1 MRIKIAIPLNLLLAA
16 LVLWSWLTMFT
27 GYDTGTMLTAA
38 RLRSLK
44 YFTLDSNLLA
54 AATALI
60 AAYYELFRGGTL
72 PVWVR
77 SLKLAGAASV
87 AVTFLTV
94 AVYLGPRYG
103 YRSMFAGVNLHLHL
117 TAPLLAIGIF
127 CFLEG
132 SHALS
137 FRHTFTAVIPLLIY
151 AACYLGNILIN
162 GIGTGPNT
170 NDWYGLMYW
179 GLSRAPLVFAVFAA
193 AGWILTVILWA
204 CGRFTW
210 SGSAPTYISG
220 SGT

>member
-60 AAYYELFRGGTL
+60 AVYYELFRGGTL

-87 AVTFLTV
+87 AVTFLPVIIQGVLWSLTLSVGKSLSETLGMAQAAKLLDALGAVFSAVISV
-94 AVYLGPRYG
+94 ALCV
-103 YRSMFAGVNLHLHL
+103 S
-117 TAPLLAIGIF
+117 AIYII
-127 CFLEG
+127 
-132 SHALS
+132 S
-137 FRHTFTAVIPLLIY
+137 TAVV
-151 AACYLGNILIN
+151 
-162 GIGTGPNT
+162 
-170 NDWYGLMYW
+170 LM
-179 GLSRAPLVFAVFAA
+179 
-193 AGWILTVILWA
+193 
-204 CGRFTW
+204 
-210 SGSAPTYISG
+210 SGGGAS
-220 SGT
+220 

>member
-1 MRIKIAIPLNLLLAA
+1 MRMKIAIPLNLILTA
-16 LVLWSWLTMFT
+16 LVLYSWLTMFT
-27 GYDTGTMLTAA
+27 GHDTGTMLTSI

-44 YFTLDSNLLA
+44 YFTLDSNLFA

-60 AAYYELFRGGTL
+60 AVYFEVFHRGDM

-77 SLKLAGAASV
+77 SIKLAGAVSV

-94 AVYLGPRYG
+94 VVYLGPRYG
-103 YRSMFAGVNLHLHL
+103 YRSMYAGVNLHLHL
-117 TAPLLAIGIF
+117 TAPLLAIVIF
-127 CFLEG
+127 CALEG

-137 FRHTFTAVIPLLIY
+137 FRHTFLAVIPVLIY
-151 AACYLGNILIN
+151 AAFYLGNILIN
-162 GIGTGPNT
+162 GVGSGAGT

-179 GLSRAPLVFAVFAA
+179 GLSMAPVVVAVFASA
-193 AGWILTVILWA
+193 AWILALILWA